1 MTPIQFAVT
10 SICLVISMAGCG
22 KSANDKLNADAT
34 PPPVNEP
41 YSPTLTVQ
49 EHSPVKLKTVAYRG
63 GIAKFSIPDSWLEEN
78 EPAGGATYYEDRED
92 SGTLRLNVLQ
102 FESKEPSEMMIQD
115 LIRNQNYEPL
125 QDELAIR
132 REAESTAE
140 DGETL
145 DIYTWNVAVPVPPN
159 AVRLAVFSYTILQ
172 SQSSESSFQ
181 REIELLGN
189 SFRDAEYSR
198 DAGISG
204 DYTPE

>member
-1 MTPIQFAVT
+1 MTPIQIAV
-10 SICLVISMAGCG
+10 SLICLVIFVGGCDR
-22 KSANDKLNADAT
+22 SANDELNADAT
-34 PPPVNEP
+34 PPPVDEP
-41 YSPTLTVQ
+41 YSPLLTVQ
-49 EHSPVKLKTVAYRG
+49 EHSPVKLKSVAYRG

-92 SGTLRLNVLQ
+92 SGTLRLNVLA
-102 FESKEPSEMMIQD
+102 FESKESSEMMIQD

-132 REAESTAE
+132 RETDSTTE

-145 DIYTWNVAVPVPPN
+145 AIYTWNVAVPVPPN
-159 AVRLAVFSYTILQ
+159 GVRLAVFSYTILQ

-181 REIELLGN
+181 QEIELLNN
-189 SFRDAEYSR
+189 SFRNAEYSK

-204 DYTPE
+204 DYSPE

>member
-1 MTPIQFAVT
+1 MTPIQFAVS

-22 KSANDKLNADAT
+22 KSANDELNADAT
-34 PPPVNEP
+34 PPPVIEP
-41 YSPTLTVQ
+41 YSLTPAPQ

-78 EPAGGATYYEDRED
+78 EPSGGATYYEDRED

-132 REAESTAE
+132 RETESTSE
-140 DGETL
+140 NGETL
-145 DIYTWNVAVPVPPN
+145 DIYSWNVAVPVPPN
-159 AVRLAVFSYTILQ
+159 TVRLAVFSYTILQ
-172 SQSSESSFQ
+172 SQLSESPFQ
-181 REIELLGN
+181 REIEVLDN
-189 SFRDAEYSR
+189 SFRHAEYSK
-198 DAGISG
+198 DAGMAG